1 MRWTTPSFQAR
12 FKSVSHLSGSKD
24 LNGSKETDNSNPDSS
39 EATGRLVLVVDDE
52 PDVLR
57 LLQSILAEEGYEV
70 IGARSAEVAIKTFE
84 GLPRRPDLLL
94 VDVVMPGMSGPML
107 VDHLRQIDPD
117 LNVLFMSGYDDRHVV
132 QRYVVDKGFHLIS
145 KPFTVKSLRLAI
157 QEVIKDSESARRG
170 EPAR

>member
-1 MRWTTPSFQAR
+1 MGSSKTA
-12 FKSVSHLSGSKD
+12 GSKAAD
-24 LNGSKETDNSNPDSS
+24 RT
-39 EATGRLVLVVDDE
+39 VLVVDDE

-70 IGARSAEVAIKTFE
+70 IAAKSSDGAIKAFE
-84 GLPRRPDLLL
+84 SLPRRPDLLL

-145 KPFTVKSLRLAI
+145 KPFTVKNLRW
-157 QEVIKDSESARRG
+157 QFKKS
-170 EPAR
+170 